1 MAPKAATKKEIA
13 DHLERLRRDNVKH
26 HQMVTARDELK
37 TARVAKQRQRDAQ
50 MEHDRLLGSMSSGRG
65 VDRIRAERLGRLA
78 EIIGSKRNA

>member
-1 MAPKAATKKEIA
+1 MPPKAATRKHIA

-37 TARVAKQRQRDAQ
+37 GARVAKQRQREAQ

-65 VDRIRAERLGRLA
+65 VDKIRVERLSKLA
-78 EIIGSKRNA
+78 EIINSRRNT